1 VYLVDTNIISVT
13 APTKPHPASE
23 LVDWMEQNTDR
34 LYVSAVT
41 VMEIEDG
48 IAKAER
54 TGARQKEALLKAW
67 LEAILHLYS
76 DRILAFDLKVAP
88 AAGRLSD
95 LARGRG
101 LSPGFADLV
110 IAATAQS
117 HGLVVLTRNLRHF
130 VSLDVRAVDP
140 ISDQSALH

>member
-1 VYLVDTNIISVT
+1 MYLVDTNIISVT